1 MRSGAADPG
10 DEHAGQLLHPADRRR
25 GHCHRHGALRIPGD
39 STIYTIEE
47 ESDRSK
53 GKGRRCWLGD
63 GIAIK
68 CQEDL
73 KKRMNRILVTVHDK
87 MDTLDKWIII
97 LFTPN
102 YRYYSPKMDVLPNT
116 FL

>member
-1 MRSGAADPG
+1 
-10 DEHAGQLLHPADRRR
+10 
-25 GHCHRHGALRIPGD
+25 
-39 STIYTIEE
+39 
-47 ESDRSK
+47 
-53 GKGRRCWLGD
+53 
-63 GIAIK
+63 
-68 CQEDL
+68 
-73 KKRMNRILVTVHDK
+73 MNRILVTVHDK